1 MSKTVEIR
9 VPDIG
14 DFVKV
19 PVIEILASAGD
30 QIEAEQSLI
39 TLESDKAT
47 MEVPAPFTG
56 TLLELTVSEGDELT
70 EGDVIGRME
79 IASDEDS
86 DDSSSGEAD
95 TSTAPAA
102 APAAEK
108 SDVETSHQASAQVE
122 TVANEGGTTA
132 QGSASSATESQTAG
146 QVPAPA
152 EPFAEMDVPASDLPH
167 ASPGVRKLARE
178 LGISLEGITGTGRKG
193 RITDEDLSAQIKSK
207 MGGGG
212 AGLAVAAAP
221 AVDFASFGEVEALP
235 LSRIQ
240 KISGPALH
248 RNWVSIPHVTQFD
261 EADITDMEDFRQD
274 QKSEAERAGTKMTP
288 VVFIIKAVVAS
299 LKAFPHFNAS
309 LSPNGSELIQKKYFH
324 IGVAVDTP
332 GGLVV
337 PVLRNCDQKGFI
349 ELAKELTELSQRA
362 RDGKLSADEMKGGC
376 FTISSLGGIG
386 GTEFTPIINA
396 PELAILGVSK
406 AQVKPIWDGE
416 DFEPR
421 LMLPLSLSYDHRVID
436 GADAARFITH
446 LSAQLEDL
454 RRLLM

>member
-14 DFVKV
+14 DFVKI

-30 QIEAEQSLI
+30 RIEAEQSLI

-86 DDSSSGEAD
+86 DDFQPGDAG
-95 TSTAPAA
+95 TSDAPAA
-102 APAAEK
+102 ASAAEK
-108 SDVETSHQASAQVE
+108 RDVETSHQASTQTE
-122 TVANEGGTTA
+122 TFANEGGTTA
-132 QGSASSATESQTAG
+132 KGSASSTTSQAVG
-146 QVPAPA
+146 QVPTPA

-221 AVDFASFGEVEALP
+221 AVDFANFGEVETLP

-261 EADITDMEDFRQD
+261 EADITDMEDFRQE

-309 LSPNGSELIQKKYFH
+309 LSSNGSELIQKKYFH

>member
-1 MSKTVEIR
+1 MSKIIDIS
-9 VPDIG
+9 VPAIG

-19 PVIEILASAGD
+19 PVIEILASPGD
-30 QIEAEQSLI
+30 IIEAEQSLI

-47 MEVPAPFTG
+47 MEVPAPHSG
-56 TLLELTVSEGDELT
+56 KLIELTVKEGDELS
-70 EGDVIGRME
+70 EGDVIGKME
-79 IASDEDS
+79 VA
-86 DDSSSGEAD
+86 GEG
-95 TSTAPAA
+95 
-102 APAAEK
+102 E
-108 SDVETSHQASAQVE
+108 ETD
-122 TVANEGGTTA
+122 
-132 QGSASSATESQTAG
+132 SAT
-146 QVPAPA
+146 PAEETPASEPSPA
-152 EPFAEMDVPASDLPH
+152 EPEAQTISAPQPKPQTQVQPQASTEIAPVPDRPFADLATSASDVPH
-167 ASPGVRKLARE
+167 AAPGVRKLARE
-178 LGISLEGITGTGRKG
+178 LGISLDGITGTGRKG
-193 RITDEDLSAQIKSK
+193 RITDEDLSAAIKARMS
-207 MGGGG
+207 GGGA
-212 AGLAVAAAP
+212 AGLAVAPAP
-221 AVDFASFGEVEALP
+221 SVDFASFGPVETVA
-235 LSRIQ
+235 LSRIK

-248 RNWVSIPHVTQFD
+248 RNWVSIPHVTQFG
-261 EADITDMEDFRQD
+261 EADITEMEDFRQA
-274 QKSEAERAGTKMTP
+274 QKDVAAQAGTKMTP

-309 LSPNGSELIQKKYFH
+309 LTPDGGSLIQKHYFH

-337 PVLRNCDQKGFI
+337 PVLRDCDQKGFI
-349 ELAKELTELSQRA
+349 QLAQELTELSQRA

-406 AQVKPIWDGE
+406 ATVKPVWDGE

-446 LSAQLEDL
+446 LGQQLEDL

>member
-1 MSKTVEIR
+1 MSKIVDIR
-9 VPDIG
+9 VPAIG

-19 PVIEILASAGD
+19 PVIEILASPGD
-30 QIEAEQSLI
+30 AIEAEQSLI

-47 MEVPAPFTG
+47 MEVPAPHSG
-56 TLLELTVSEGDELT
+56 TLIELTVKEGDELS
-70 EGDVIGRME
+70 EGDVIGKME
-79 IASDEDS
+79 IKGSSDEVS
-86 DDSSSGEAD
+86 
-95 TSTAPAA
+95 AP
-102 APAAEK
+102 E
-108 SDVETSHQASAQVE
+108 ASAPEPVAIEAPTQPVPAKVTAQQPASPSASE
-122 TVANEGGTTA
+122 TVAP
-132 QGSASSATESQTAG
+132 SR
-146 QVPAPA
+146 
-152 EPFAEMDVPASDLPH
+152 PFAELATPASDVAH

-178 LGISLEGITGTGRKG
+178 LGLSLDGITGTGRKG
-193 RITDEDLSAQIKSK
+193 RITDEDLSAAIKARMS
-207 MGGGG
+207 GGGS
-212 AGLAVAAAP
+212 GLSVAAQP
-221 AVDFASFGEVEALP
+221 QVDFASFGPIETLA
-235 LSRIQ
+235 LSRIK

-248 RNWVSIPHVTQFD
+248 RNWVSIPHVTQFG
-261 EADITDMEDFRQD
+261 EADITEMEDFRQA
-274 QKSEAERAGTKMTP
+274 QKEAAAKAGTKMTP

-309 LSPNGSELIQKKYFH
+309 LSADGGSLIQKQYFH

-337 PVLRNCDQKGFI
+337 PVLRDCDQKGFI
-349 ELAKELTELSQRA
+349 QLAQELTELSERA
-362 RDGKLSADEMKGGC
+362 REGKLSAEEMKGGC

-406 AQVKPIWDGE
+406 AQVKPVWDGE

-446 LSAQLEDL
+446 LASQLEDL

>member
-1 MSKTVEIR
+1 MSKIIEIK

-19 PVIEILASAGD
+19 PVIELLVSPGES
-30 QIEAEQSLI
+30 IEAEQSLI

-47 MEVPAPFTG
+47 MEVPAPATG
-56 TLLELTVSEGDELT
+56 TLVTLTVKEGDELS
-70 EGDVIGRME
+70 EGDVIGTME
-79 IASDEDS
+79 LASETSASADDSDEPAS
-86 DDSSSGEAD
+86 P
-95 TSTAPAA
+95 APAQATPQSNTTEVPAEVEKPQLA
-102 APAAEK
+102 ATEPSEK
-108 SDVETSHQASAQVE
+108 SH
-122 TVANEGGTTA
+122 
-132 QGSASSATESQTAG
+132 
-146 QVPAPA
+146 APA
-152 EPFAEMDVPASDLPH
+152 EPFAELGVAASELPH

-178 LGISLEGITGTGRKG
+178 LGISLDGIVGTGRKG
-193 RITDEDLSAQIKSK
+193 RITDEDLTQQIKSRLS
-207 MGGGG
+207 GGGS
-212 AGLAVAAAP
+212 GLAVASQP
-221 AVDFASFGEVEALP
+221 VVDFASFGEIETVD
-235 LSRIQ
+235 LSRIK

-261 EADITDMEDFRQD
+261 SADITEMEAFRQS
-274 QKSEAERAGTKMTP
+274 QKAEAEAAGTKMTP

-309 LSPNGSELIQKKYFH
+309 LSPDGSQLIQKKYFH

-337 PVLRNCDQKGFI
+337 PVLRDCDQKGLL
-349 ELAKELTELSQRA
+349 ELATELSALSEKA
-362 RDGKLSADEMKGGC
+362 RQGKLSADDMKGGC

-406 AQVKPIWDGE
+406 AQTQPIWNGDV
-416 DFEPR
+416 FEPR

-436 GADAARFITH
+436 GADAARFVTH
-446 LSAQLEDL
+446 LSSHLQDL

>member
-1 MSKTVEIR
+1 MSKIVDIQ
-9 VPDIG
+9 VPAIG

-19 PVIEILASAGD
+19 PVIEILANPGD
-30 QIEAEQSLI
+30 AIEAEQSLI

-47 MEVPAPFTG
+47 MEVPAPHSG
-56 TLLELTVSEGDELT
+56 TLIELTVKEGDELS
-70 EGDVIGRME
+70 EGDVIGKME
-79 IASDEDS
+79 IAGED
-86 DDSSSGEAD
+86 DQAAETPAVEVEKEEVEAKEVDSEQV
-95 TSTAPAA
+95 PAA
-102 APAAEK
+102 AVSSSKPE
-108 SDVETSHQASAQVE
+108 SESAP
-122 TVANEGGTTA
+122 TT
-132 QGSASSATESQTAG
+132 TEL
-146 QVPAPA
+146 APPDR
-152 EPFAEMDVPASDLPH
+152 PFAELSKPASDVPH

-178 LGISLEGITGTGRKG
+178 LGIGLEGITGTGRKG
-193 RITDEDLSAQIKSK
+193 RITDEDLSAAIKARMS
-207 MGGGG
+207 GGGP
-212 AGLAVAAAP
+212 GLAVAAPP
-221 AVDFASFGEVEALP
+221 AVDFASFGPIETVA
-235 LSRIQ
+235 LSRIK

-248 RNWVSIPHVTQFD
+248 RNWVSIPHVTQFG
-261 EADITDMEDFRQD
+261 EADITEMEDFRQA
-274 QKSEAERAGTKMTP
+274 QKDVAAKAGTKMTP

-309 LSPNGSELIQKKYFH
+309 LTADGSSLIQKHYFH

-337 PVLRNCDQKGFI
+337 PVLRDCDQKGFL
-349 ELAKELTELSQRA
+349 ELAQELTELSERA
-362 RDGKLSADEMKGGC
+362 REGKLSAEEMKGGC

-436 GADAARFITH
+436 GADAARFVTH
-446 LSAQLEDL
+446 LASQLEDL